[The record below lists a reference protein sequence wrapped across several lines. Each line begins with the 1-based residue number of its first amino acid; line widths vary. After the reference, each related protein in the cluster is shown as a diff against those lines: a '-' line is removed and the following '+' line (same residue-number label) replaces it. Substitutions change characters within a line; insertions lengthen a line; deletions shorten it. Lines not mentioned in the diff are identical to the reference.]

1 MLESSYP
8 RAGMTTNK
16 LLTAM
21 LSAISFSKIENHM
34 DHLQST
40 LHIRFAQKS
49 EAGRKPENQD
59 TVGARIPEGNL
70 LTTKGIAIAI
80 ADGVSSSNAAREA
93 SQTAIAGFLSDYYA
107 TPDTWRT
114 QQSAM
119 RVIQS
124 LNASLWGRSQN
135 SIYGEG
141 YLTTFSSLIL
151 KGDSGFIFHVGDT
164 RVYRLRDNT
173 LELLTRDH
181 TQRIDKH
188 TTHLSRAMGADPY
201 LEVDMHSL
209 ELQRD
214 DIFILTSDGIHEA
227 IPTAEFKALIL
238 NHRDNLDELVNQ
250 ALPLALQHNS
260 NDNLSI
266 QALRIENLGTA
277 AQDDAVQVLSRL
289 PFPPVLSPGQSID
302 GLCIKKILHESTRS
316 QVYLVED
323 GQHNLLVMK
332 TPSELYQDDKAYIE
346 RFVMEAWIGAR
357 IHSPAVV
364 RVIPAAESR
373 SCLYYLTEY
382 IPGPTLTQLL
392 KERGVLSILDAVE
405 LTEGLIRGIRAFHR
419 KETLHQDIKP
429 DNIVISSK
437 GPMIVDFGS
446 CWVAGVQE
454 AGAPFTRD
462 NILGTLDYSAPEY
475 RYGASASAASDQFSL
490 AVLLY
495 EMLTGKLPY
504 GSAYSKAMDAKSF
517 HKLKYISAMKHN
529 PLVPYWLDK
538 ALEKALSI
546 NPAHRYEALSE
557 WLQDLKRPNPNWL
570 SQRAQPLIETH
581 PDTLWKILALSGWI
595 VAVILF
601 LSRYQ

>member
-1 MLESSYP
+1 
-8 RAGMTTNK
+8 
-16 LLTAM
+16 
-21 LSAISFSKIENHM
+21 M

-40 LHIRFAQKS
+40 LHISFAQKS

-80 ADGVSSSNAAREA
+80 ADGVSSSKAAREA
-93 SQTAIAGFLSDYYA
+93 SQTAIAGFLSDYFA

-124 LNASLWGRSQN
+124 LNSSLWGRSQN

-141 YLTTFSSLIL
+141 YLTTFSALIL

-164 RVYRLRDNT
+164 RVYRLRDDN

-209 ELQRD
+209 ELQRG
-214 DIFILTSDGIHEA
+214 DIFILSSDGIHEH
-227 IPTAEFKALIL
+227 IPTQEFKSFVL
-238 NHRDNLDELVNQ
+238 NHRDNLEALVNE
-250 ALPLALQHNS
+250 ALPLALQHQS
-260 NDNLSI
+260 EDNLSI
-266 QALRIENLGTA
+266 QALRIESLGTA

-289 PFPPVLSPGQSID
+289 PFPPILSPGQSID
-302 GLCIKKILHESTRS
+302 GLRIKKIMHESNRS

-323 GQHNLLVMK
+323 EKNNLLVMK
-332 TPSELYQDDKAYIE
+332 TPSELFQDDKAYIE
-346 RFVMEAWIGAR
+346 RFVMESWIGSR

-364 RVIPAAESR
+364 RVVPSTEAR

-392 KERGVLSILDAVE
+392 KERGILSILDAVE

-419 KETLHQDIKP
+419 KETLHQDLKP
-429 DNIVISSK
+429 DNIVISAK
-437 GPMIVDFGS
+437 GPMVVDFGS

-454 AGAPFTRD
+454 AGTPFTRD

-475 RYGASASAASDQFSL
+475 RYGGKASDKSDQFSL

-495 EMLTGKLPY
+495 EMLTGKQPY
-504 GSAYSKAMDAKSF
+504 GAAYSKATDLKSF
-517 HKLKYISAMKHN
+517 QKLRYISAMKYN

-538 ALEKALSI
+538 AMEKALSI
-546 NPAHRYEALSE
+546 YPTSRYEALSE
-557 WLQDLKRPNPNWL
+557 WQQDLKRPNPNWL
-570 SQRAQPLIETH
+570 SPRAQPLVERH
-581 PDTLWKILALSGWI
+581 PDKVWKVIAISGWI
-595 VAVILF
+595 AAAIAF
-601 LSRYQ
+601 FSRQ

>member
-1 MLESSYP
+1 
-8 RAGMTTNK
+8 
-16 LLTAM
+16 
-21 LSAISFSKIENHM
+21 M
-34 DHLQST
+34 DHLQSALQIT
-40 LHIRFAQKS
+40 FAQKS

-59 TVGARIPEGNL
+59 TLGARIPEGNL

-80 ADGVSSSNAAREA
+80 ADGVSSSKAAREA
-93 SQTAIAGFLSDYYA
+93 SQTAIVGFLSDYYA

-124 LNASLWGRSQN
+124 LNSSLWGRSQN

-141 YLTTFSSLIL
+141 YLTTFSALIL
-151 KGDSGFIFHVGDT
+151 KGNSGFIFHVGDT
-164 RVYRLRDNT
+164 RVYRLRANNF
-173 LELLTRDH
+173 ELLTRDH
-181 TQRIDKH
+181 TQRIDKR

-209 ELQRD
+209 ELQRG

-227 IPTAEFKALIL
+227 IPQSEFKSLVF
-238 NHRDNLDELVNQ
+238 NCRDDLDGLVTQ
-250 ALPLALQHNS
+250 ALTLALKYNS
-260 NDNLSI
+260 VDNLSI
-266 QALRIENLGTA
+266 QAVRIENSGTA
-277 AQDDAVQVLSRL
+277 DQDDTVQVLSRL
-289 PFPPVLSPGQSID
+289 PFPPVLSPGQRID
-302 GLCIKKILHESTRS
+302 GLLIKKIVHESPRS

-323 GQHNLLVMK
+323 ENKNLLAMK
-332 TPSELYQDDKAYIE
+332 TPSELYQDDKAFIE
-346 RFVMEAWIGAR
+346 RFVMEPWIGAR

-364 RVIPAAESR
+364 RVIPVAEAR
-373 SCLYYLTEY
+373 SCLYYLTEF

-419 KETLHQDIKP
+419 KETLHQDLKP
-429 DNIVISSK
+429 DNIVIGGK
-437 GPMIVDFGS
+437 GPVIVDFGS

-475 RYGASASAASDQFSL
+475 RYGGNVSVASDQFSL

-495 EMLTGKLPY
+495 EMLTEKLPY
-504 GSAYSKAMDAKSF
+504 GAGFSKAMDVKSF
-517 HKLKYISAMKHN
+517 QKLNYISAMKHN

-570 SQRAQPLIETH
+570 SPRAQPLLERH
-581 PDTLWKILALSGWI
+581 PDKLWKILAVSGWI
-595 VAVILF
+595 AAAILF
-601 LSRYQ
+601 FARGQSLW

>member
-1 MLESSYP
+1 
-8 RAGMTTNK
+8 
-16 LLTAM
+16 
-21 LSAISFSKIENHM
+21 M
-34 DHLQST
+34 DHLQSA
-40 LHIRFAQKS
+40 LHISFAQKS
-49 EAGRKPENQD
+49 DAGRKPENQD

-93 SQTAIAGFLSDYYA
+93 SQMAIVGFLSDYYA

-124 LNASLWGRSQN
+124 LNSSLWGRSQN

-141 YLTTFSSLIL
+141 YLTTFSALIL
-151 KGDSGFIFHVGDT
+151 KGDNGFIFHVGDT
-164 RVYRLRDNT
+164 RVYRLRANT

-181 TQRIDKH
+181 TQRIDKQ

-201 LEVDMHSL
+201 LEVDMHCL
-209 ELQRD
+209 DLHAGD
-214 DIFILTSDGIHEA
+214 LLILTSDGIHEA
-227 IPTAEFKALIL
+227 IPQAEFAALLIQHQHDL
-238 NHRDNLDELVNQ
+238 ECLVNE
-250 ALPLALQHNS
+250 ALALALHHNS

-266 QALRIENLGTA
+266 QAARIECCGTTN
-277 AQDDAVQVLSRL
+277 QDDAVQILSRL

-302 GLCIKKILHESTRS
+302 GLLVKKILHESPRS

-323 GQHNLLVMK
+323 EKKNLLAMK
-332 TPSELYQDDKAYIE
+332 TPSELFQDDKAFIE

-357 IHSPAVV
+357 IQSPAVV
-364 RVIPAAESR
+364 RVIPSSETR
-373 SCLYYLTEY
+373 SCLYYLTEF
-382 IPGPTLTQLL
+382 IAGPTLAQLL
-392 KERGVLSILDAVE
+392 KERGMLSILDAVE

-419 KETLHQDIKP
+419 KETLHQDLKP
-429 DNIVISSK
+429 DNIVIGGK
-437 GPMIVDFGS
+437 GPVIVDFGS
-446 CWVAGVQE
+446 CWVAGLQE
-454 AGAPFTRD
+454 AGAPFARET
-462 NILGTLDYSAPEY
+462 ILGTLDYSAPEY
-475 RYGASASAASDQFSL
+475 RYGGNASVASDQFSL

-504 GSAYSKAMDAKSF
+504 GAGYSKAMDLKSF
-517 HKLKYISAMKHN
+517 QKLRYISAMKYN

-546 NPAHRYEALSE
+546 NPAARYQALSE

-570 SQRAQPLIETH
+570 SQRAQPLLEKYPETS
-581 PDTLWKILALSGWI
+581 WKILAITGWLT
-595 VAVILF
+595 AF
-601 LSRYQ
+601 LVFFMGR